1 MNALLENLRQA
12 LIDAYH
18 DYVKQLNESL
28 ALADRH
34 RAEAWEALPIT
45 ISAPI
50 DESYAIVK
58 GEALNKQ
65 LRQKVDLS
73 ALSPD
78 MPFSEA
84 LETLKNSVE
93 PPLKIVVLWR
103 DLFDNADIEPT
114 TPINMDPIKDIP
126 AEIAL
131 KLLLESVAGAF
142 TGVTYRIE
150 GDVIRVTTVE
160 AFELLEELEESHKQN
175 FKTVQIHISPEELF
189 AQKQRLLLSKRSY
202 EMDLARF
209 QARRRAIEEQ
219 IIRTKNETE
228 QKVQN
233 DPVTNELQRLLELQ
247 YVQLK
252 RTKQLVEQGRASQ
265 IDLGGA
271 EEKLARAKIEL
282 AQRREQV
289 VKSAGGDR
297 LTIFN
302 DDLAKLS
309 IDTAETTAM
318 LNVVNSQ
325 LEETTRQL
333 KATASFDQEAA
344 ELRYATR
351 NLEAANQRVNE
362 WKTRGANLQPPTLT
376 VLGAD

>member
-362 WKTRGANLQPPTLT
+362 LKIRCANLQPPTLT